1 MMQKFLER
9 FLGVPCRKKQQLQ
22 SVKNFSAEVIFMNPH
37 HFVIAM
43 DSFKGSVSSIEAGRI
58 VAAAIR
64 DVFPDSETQIFP
76 LADGGEGTVDALTTG
91 LAGEIVR
98 LDVTGPLGEKIPS
111 RFGLLP
117 AQKTAVIEMADAAG
131 LPSVPA
137 EKRNPLH
144 TTTYGLGE
152 LILTAAKRG
161 CRDFIIGIGGSA
173 TNDAGLGMLTALGA
187 RFLHADGT
195 PAGIYGK
202 DLADIASIDLS
213 HLVPVIKDCHFSI
226 ACDVTNPLTGPTG
239 CSAVYGPQ
247 KGATPDIVTKMDKA
261 IAAFAAL
268 AEKVLG
274 KTGAAELP
282 GAGAAGGLGFAFSAF
297 LDAALKPGIDLVL
310 DLLNIDD
317 ALREADVLIT
327 GEGRMDEQTAMGK
340 APVGIAQRAKQQNPK
355 AAAIAFC
362 GCALPGAIAVNDH
375 GIDAYFPIL
384 HQPGT
389 VEEAMKPDI
398 TERNLRQ
405 TALQVLRLLNIRS

>member
-1 MMQKFLER
+1 
-9 FLGVPCRKKQQLQ
+9 
-22 SVKNFSAEVIFMNPH
+22 MNPH

-389 VEEAMKPDI
+389 VEKAMKPDI